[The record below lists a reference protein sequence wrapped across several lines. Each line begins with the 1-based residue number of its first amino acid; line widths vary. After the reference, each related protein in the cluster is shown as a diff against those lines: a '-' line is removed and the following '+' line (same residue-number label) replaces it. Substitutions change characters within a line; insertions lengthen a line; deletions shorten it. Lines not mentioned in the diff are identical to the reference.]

1 MGISTNCRSCSG
13 SIMGCRRNWPF
24 TMSHS
29 GRKGW
34 KNGKYRRGGVWCV
47 SICLASV
54 GKIVTDGVVLV
65 NIYARCL
72 RVIRLGQCD
81 PSSKLPKLRLIPRS
95 PTGRRLISIA
105 YVGRRAGY
113 RELDTGVEYCDRFV
127 PRHGEGNG
135 CCSLSK
141 STGRPT

>member
-1 MGISTNCRSCSG
+1 MAGRAGKMGSTGEEVFGAYLSALLP
-13 SIMGCRRNWPF
+13 W
-24 TMSHS
+24 
-29 GRKGW
+29 RK
-34 KNGKYRRGGVWCV
+34 
-47 SICLASV
+47 L
-54 GKIVTDGVVLV
+54 VTDGVVLV

-127 PRHGEGNG
+127 PRHGEDNG